1 MLHPTSHGRQGYEK
15 ARSQRVADVS
25 EFIREL
31 SESLPFALLQKMV
44 NGDDHAQC
52 AKKEQTEVE
61 TIIENGSV
69 IDPKT
74 RLLPSDARGAAL

>member
-1 MLHPTSHGRQGYEK
+1 MLHPTSRGRQGYEN
-15 ARSQRVADVS
+15 ARQRVADAS

-44 NGDDHAQC
+44 NGDEHARC

-74 RLLPSDARGAAL
+74 